1 VFGINDYEANSSRE
15 DASVRFFSFLVGVDI
30 LRKSKSV
37 QQIYKGGFKCFEITG
52 LSKEKK

>member
-1 VFGINDYEANSSRE
+1 MFGINDYEANSSRE